1 MDAATHLRTI
11 ARTWPRLTDAL
22 DQAPA
27 PAWPPHMGVAALL
40 TDHQGDDGVPERG
53 ARDGSGT
60 GECPTP
66 IRLEIVDL
74 MTHVETRLV
83 ALADAIAD
91 ANQRTAVQPA
101 AANRRTLH
109 APRVWTAA
117 DRHRRD
123 RLAAADATDPQ
134 RWRYTGQRTATYAA
148 LWLCARVE
156 GIRGPQ
162 TPLTDH
168 QRHLIDRTATAAVDR
183 IERALQ
189 LARLA
194 RATGETCACG
204 GELLIEGGDGQPPTL
219 RCGRCERSITAALT
233 AA

>member
-1 MDAATHLRTI
+1 MDAATHLRQI

-22 DQAPA
+22 DEQPA
-27 PAWPPHMGVAALL
+27 PAWPPHMGIAALL
-40 TDHQGDDGVPERG
+40 TDPDDDDVPQRG

-83 ALADAIAD
+83 ALADAIA
-91 ANQRTAVQPA
+91 ATNQRSQIQPA
-101 AANRRTLH
+101 PANRRTAI

-123 RLAAADATDPQ
+123 KLAAADATDPQ
-134 RWRYTGQRTATYAA
+134 RWRLTGHRTATYAA

-162 TPLTDH
+162 TPLTEQ
-168 QRHLIDRTATAAVDR
+168 QRHLITRTAAAAVDR
-183 IERALQ
+183 IDRALQ

>member
-1 MDAATHLRTI
+1 MDAASNLRTI
-11 ARTWPRLTDAL
+11 ARTWPHLTDAL
-22 DQAPA
+22 DQQPT
-27 PAWPPHMGVAALL
+27 PAWPPVMGVAALL
-40 TDHQGDDGVPERG
+40 AERDDDGVPERG

-83 ALADAIAD
+83 TLADAIAD
-91 ANQRTAVQPA
+91 ANQRSQIQPA
-101 AANRRTLH
+101 AANRRTLA
-109 APRVWTAA
+109 APRVWTPA

-134 RWRYTGQRTATYAA
+134 RWRYTGHRTATYAA
-148 LWLCARVE
+148 LWLCARID

-168 QRHLIDRTATAAVDR
+168 QRHLIDHTATDALDR

-189 LARLA
+189 LVRLA

-204 GELLIEGGDGQPPTL
+204 GSLLIEGGDGQPPTL
-219 RCGRCERSITAALT
+219 RCGTCQRSITALI